1 VPPQT
6 IRNAGQDLGSR
17 IQTKSLLEVL
27 VVGSPTMRLRRNH
40 GAERRS
46 PRRNPDES
54 IRWSG
59 RFARAPFPARPG
71 HRPPPAPETTATS
84 DHRADHRKGE
94 DKRRGTTRSLTFGPR
109 NSPYGT
115 PSNLSMWCICSR
127 RRRGAQAQPAT
138 GAQKKGVKNQ
148 LKSVLASGKYS

>member
-1 VPPQT
+1 MAPD
-6 IRNAGQDLGSR
+6 ISR
-17 IQTKSLLEVL
+17 YELCLQPSTDHPKCRSRSTLAHPNQIPSGLLEVL
-27 VVGSPTMRLRRNH
+27 VVGSPPTMRLRRNH

-94 DKRRGTTRSLTFGPR
+94 DKRRGTTRSPLVPGRAHTGRPQTCPCGVSARDVAEEPR
-109 NSPYGT
+109 
-115 PSNLSMWCICSR
+115 PS
-127 RRRGAQAQPAT
+127 QPQGRTKRA
-138 GAQKKGVKNQ
+138 
-148 LKSVLASGKYS
+148 